1 MPAQILFCKF
11 RTLKPWPAYRT
22 VDFDC
27 PTRTD
32 GHHRMSIFRTYPL
45 APLPSYSTQQ
55 PKVRLADRR
64 WLTAV
69 MHSGLARTSG
79 GPFSPAPIYREMVF
93 DILEYELPKK
103 RRQHL

>member
-11 RTLKPWPAYRT
+11 KTLKTWPAYRT

-27 PTRTD
+27 STRTGGD
-32 GHHRMSIFRTYPL
+32 HQMSIFRTYPL
-45 APLPSYSTQQ
+45 APLPSYSAQQ

-69 MHSGLARTSG
+69 THSGLARTSG
-79 GPFSPAPIYREMVF
+79 RTFLTRAKLDRDGF
-93 DILEYELPKK
+93 D
-103 RRQHL
+103 RF